1 LYGDACEEVGYFAWS
16 REVRVVESKLEKL
29 EAAELGVPRLTS
41 RALVVMDFVGL
52 EKLARGDE
60 EINRGGNSSGRE
72 EI

>member
-1 LYGDACEEVGYFAWS
+1 
-16 REVRVVESKLEKL
+16 VVESKLEKL